1 MSNSKLRSLGWR
13 NLPLILALFCLQMLA
28 SSVEAQTIYPVS
40 VSSQMIIGGSV
51 YIGDFANPMATAN
64 KLNFTLKLED
74 PVETERTIYFRVT
87 IAQNGTIIAS
97 NPIGFRGNQITLE
110 RNVPYYINGEDL
122 AQNLSI
128 NNLIGLSGPFAYGV
142 LNEGITDICIEVIDA
157 VREEPISARVCATGY
172 LARLQAPILI
182 LPIEGQNLF
191 EGQLNNLVFTWQM
204 TDPLAHLPFANI
216 DYLFELREKS
226 PLLDPQ
232 DQFENHTLIYSAN
245 LDQFSVFYNE
255 LASQLDPSTTY
266 IWRVTARFFDQQG
279 NPAPNYFVNNGISRI
294 GVFQVLPDLTFNSGE
309 SGVSC
314 FCPNGECDIIF
325 PSNTPAQRNLMVGD
339 SVQYGS
345 FYMKISELDGSGS
358 SGIGSVKIPFLNSN
372 VSVAF
377 DNININDKFEVT
389 QGNVSAI
396 ASQLV
401 SAIGIDGDDLPDL
414 SALPIGSA
422 WLSDMNQHVQA
433 IQESMSLPLS
443 LGNKL
448 ALLGFSMP
456 FDVFVTDLDFNA
468 YDAATVNLLMSIPGT
483 NGQII
488 NFGAT
493 GVKIGRNGFDMAGLK
508 LYLLSDITIPGLSS
522 LPLVIRKAVQND
534 PSLGS
539 YITFGCNGFEQFN
552 LQCSYIFPTTQLQ
565 RTDNTE
571 LPIVADITLKSSSWG
586 QFIGY
591 GSIDEFSVAG
601 AQGWNFNAQNI
612 ILDLD
617 QLTNPTE
624 VKFPANYLSNNGAAW
639 KGFYIDRVSVELP
652 EDISMAAGNSTTFSA
667 NNIILDSEGMTCRAD
682 GVNILDIS
690 TGNVGGW
697 AYSIDSI
704 SVNIFKNSFVNAHV
718 AGKMGIGILDAEID
732 YQGLIFKDNNN
743 NYSFNLSPVGSFA
756 IPYLMLNASI
766 DQGSYLAIEK
776 QPVTNK
782 YKPYADLNISVEL
795 KVKEDDF
802 RNAGLGSV
810 VDELKGI
817 MNIDEF
823 DFGVTGIKFNH
834 FKINHPDLP
843 VGKHF
848 SLESTDGGAIVIPGL
863 PDINLSDL
871 KLLEQE
877 RDFNG
882 FNLPALGI
890 DIQMQLGFASIGVG
904 VWAKKDSA
912 KTEGYKFGKFE
923 LKLPDFSGMSFKCN
937 CEPVVN
943 NPGDAPKPN
952 FCVAPVLTGG
962 TSTGIQ
968 INDRIKVG
976 HFVMR
981 VEELNGNQGKG
992 KMEVPFLN
1000 LLLDVA
1006 FNNIQVHKMA
1016 GGEKRLISGVV
1027 LTSPNASLGGFN
1039 VEVGETEGPM
1049 DLSGLSV
1056 TSEFMDQMDNLSSE
1070 EGGFF
1075 SMPFSISEK
1084 MDEMFGVALPE
1095 GFDFILLGMKFEAGR
1110 ARLSSMLT
1118 LKLPGDNYMKFGLS
1132 GMNIRPDGFNLDGI
1146 QIYLAEDFTIQN

>member
-1 MSNSKLRSLGWR
+1 L
-13 NLPLILALFCLQMLA
+13 
-28 SSVEAQTIYPVS
+28 
-40 VSSQMIIGGSV
+40 
-51 YIGDFANPMATAN
+51 
-64 KLNFTLKLED
+64 KLNE
-74 PVETERTIYFRVT
+74 PVYFRVT

-157 VREEPISARVCATGY
+157 IREEPISARVCATGY

-294 GVFQVLPDLTFNSGE
+294 GVFQVLPDLTINSGE

-339 SVQYGS
+339 SVRYGS

-468 YDAATVNLLMSIPGT
+468 YGAATVNLLMSIPGT

-571 LPIVADITLKSSSWG
+571 LPVVADITLKSSSWG

-624 VKFPANYLSNNGAAW
+624 VKFPANYLPNNGAAW
-639 KGFYIDRVSVELP
+639 KGFYID
-652 EDISMAAGNSTTFSA
+652 
-667 NNIILDSEGMTCRAD
+667 
-682 GVNILDIS
+682 
-690 TGNVGGW
+690 
-697 AYSIDSI
+697 
-704 SVNIFKNSFVNAHV
+704 
-718 AGKMGIGILDAEID
+718 
-732 YQGLIFKDNNN
+732 
-743 NYSFNLSPVGSFA
+743 
-756 IPYLMLNASI
+756 
-766 DQGSYLAIEK
+766 
-776 QPVTNK
+776 
-782 YKPYADLNISVEL
+782 
-795 KVKEDDF
+795 
-802 RNAGLGSV
+802 
-810 VDELKGI
+810 
-817 MNIDEF
+817 
-823 DFGVTGIKFNH
+823 
-834 FKINHPDLP
+834 
-843 VGKHF
+843 
-848 SLESTDGGAIVIPGL
+848 
-863 PDINLSDL
+863 
-871 KLLEQE
+871 
-877 RDFNG
+877 
-882 FNLPALGI
+882 
-890 DIQMQLGFASIGVG
+890 
-904 VWAKKDSA
+904 
-912 KTEGYKFGKFE
+912 
-923 LKLPDFSGMSFKCN
+923 
-937 CEPVVN
+937 
-943 NPGDAPKPN
+943 
-952 FCVAPVLTGG
+952 
-962 TSTGIQ
+962 Q
-968 INDRIKVG
+968 I
-976 HFVMR
+976 
-981 VEELNGNQGKG
+981 
-992 KMEVPFLN
+992 
-1000 LLLDVA
+1000 A
-1006 FNNIQVHKMA
+1006 
-1016 GGEKRLISGVV
+1016 VV
-1027 LTSPNASLGGFN
+1027 L
-1039 VEVGETEGPM
+1039 
-1049 DLSGLSV
+1049 
-1056 TSEFMDQMDNLSSE
+1056 
-1070 EGGFF
+1070 
-1075 SMPFSISEK
+1075 
-1084 MDEMFGVALPE
+1084 
-1095 GFDFILLGMKFEAGR
+1095 AGR
-1110 ARLSSMLT
+1110 
-1118 LKLPGDNYMKFGLS
+1118 Y
-1132 GMNIRPDGFNLDGI
+1132 
-1146 QIYLAEDFTIQN
+1146 

>member
-1 MSNSKLRSLGWR
+1 MSNSKFRSLGWR

-74 PVETERTIYFRVT
+74 PVETERTVYFRVT
-87 IAQNGTIIAS
+87 IAQNGTIIAF

-142 LNEGITDICIEVIDA
+142 LNEGITDICLEVIDA

-172 LARLQAPILI
+172 LARLQAPFLI

-191 EGQLNNLVFTWQM
+191 EAQLNNLVFTWQM

-294 GVFQVLPDLTFNSGE
+294 GVFQVLPDLTINSGE

-339 SVQYGS
+339 SVRYGS

-358 SGIGSVKIPFLNSN
+358 SGIGSVMIPFLNSK

-468 YDAATVNLLMSIPGT
+468 YGAATVNLLMSIPGT

-493 GVKIGRNGFDMAGLK
+493 
-508 LYLLSDITIPGLSS
+508 
-522 LPLVIRKAVQND
+522 
-534 PSLGS
+534 
-539 YITFGCNGFEQFN
+539 
-552 LQCSYIFPTTQLQ
+552 
-565 RTDNTE
+565 
-571 LPIVADITLKSSSWG
+571 
-586 QFIGY
+586 
-591 GSIDEFSVAG
+591 
-601 AQGWNFNAQNI
+601 
-612 ILDLD
+612 
-617 QLTNPTE
+617 
-624 VKFPANYLSNNGAAW
+624 
-639 KGFYIDRVSVELP
+639 
-652 EDISMAAGNSTTFSA
+652 
-667 NNIILDSEGMTCRAD
+667 
-682 GVNILDIS
+682 
-690 TGNVGGW
+690 
-697 AYSIDSI
+697 
-704 SVNIFKNSFVNAHV
+704 
-718 AGKMGIGILDAEID
+718 
-732 YQGLIFKDNNN
+732 
-743 NYSFNLSPVGSFA
+743 
-756 IPYLMLNASI
+756 
-766 DQGSYLAIEK
+766 
-776 QPVTNK
+776 
-782 YKPYADLNISVEL
+782 
-795 KVKEDDF
+795 
-802 RNAGLGSV
+802 
-810 VDELKGI
+810 
-817 MNIDEF
+817 
-823 DFGVTGIKFNH
+823 H
-834 FKINHPDLP
+834 FL
-843 VGKHF
+843 
-848 SLESTDGGAIVIPGL
+848 
-863 PDINLSDL
+863 
-871 KLLEQE
+871 
-877 RDFNG
+877 
-882 FNLPALGI
+882 
-890 DIQMQLGFASIGVG
+890 
-904 VWAKKDSA
+904 
-912 KTEGYKFGKFE
+912 
-923 LKLPDFSGMSFKCN
+923 
-937 CEPVVN
+937 
-943 NPGDAPKPN
+943 
-952 FCVAPVLTGG
+952 
-962 TSTGIQ
+962 
-968 INDRIKVG
+968 
-976 HFVMR
+976 
-981 VEELNGNQGKG
+981 
-992 KMEVPFLN
+992 
-1000 LLLDVA
+1000 
-1006 FNNIQVHKMA
+1006 
-1016 GGEKRLISGVV
+1016 
-1027 LTSPNASLGGFN
+1027 
-1039 VEVGETEGPM
+1039 
-1049 DLSGLSV
+1049 
-1056 TSEFMDQMDNLSSE
+1056 
-1070 EGGFF
+1070 
-1075 SMPFSISEK
+1075 
-1084 MDEMFGVALPE
+1084 
-1095 GFDFILLGMKFEAGR
+1095 
-1110 ARLSSMLT
+1110 
-1118 LKLPGDNYMKFGLS
+1118 
-1132 GMNIRPDGFNLDGI
+1132 
-1146 QIYLAEDFTIQN
+1146 

>member
-1 MSNSKLRSLGWR
+1 MSNSKFRSLGWR

-74 PVETERTIYFRVT
+74 PVETERTVYFRVT
-87 IAQNGTIIAS
+87 IAQNGTIIAF

-172 LARLQAPILI
+172 LARLQAPFLI

-191 EGQLNNLVFTWQM
+191 EAQLNNLVFTWQM

-294 GVFQVLPDLTFNSGE
+294 GVFQVLPDLTINSGE

-339 SVQYGS
+339 SVRYGS

-358 SGIGSVKIPFLNSN
+358 SGIGSVMIPFLNSK

-468 YDAATVNLLMSIPGT
+468 YGAATVNLLMSIPGT

-732 YQGLIFKDNNN
+732 YQG
-743 NYSFNLSPVGSFA
+743 
-756 IPYLMLNASI
+756 
-766 DQGSYLAIEK
+766 
-776 QPVTNK
+776 
-782 YKPYADLNISVEL
+782 
-795 KVKEDDF
+795 
-802 RNAGLGSV
+802 
-810 VDELKGI
+810 
-817 MNIDEF
+817 
-823 DFGVTGIKFNH
+823 
-834 FKINHPDLP
+834 
-843 VGKHF
+843 
-848 SLESTDGGAIVIPGL
+848 
-863 PDINLSDL
+863 
-871 KLLEQE
+871 
-877 RDFNG
+877 
-882 FNLPALGI
+882 
-890 DIQMQLGFASIGVG
+890 
-904 VWAKKDSA
+904 
-912 KTEGYKFGKFE
+912 
-923 LKLPDFSGMSFKCN
+923 
-937 CEPVVN
+937 
-943 NPGDAPKPN
+943 
-952 FCVAPVLTGG
+952 
-962 TSTGIQ
+962 
-968 INDRIKVG
+968 
-976 HFVMR
+976 
-981 VEELNGNQGKG
+981 
-992 KMEVPFLN
+992 
-1000 LLLDVA
+1000 
-1006 FNNIQVHKMA
+1006 
-1016 GGEKRLISGVV
+1016 
-1027 LTSPNASLGGFN
+1027 
-1039 VEVGETEGPM
+1039 
-1049 DLSGLSV
+1049 
-1056 TSEFMDQMDNLSSE
+1056 
-1070 EGGFF
+1070 
-1075 SMPFSISEK
+1075 
-1084 MDEMFGVALPE
+1084 
-1095 GFDFILLGMKFEAGR
+1095 
-1110 ARLSSMLT
+1110 
-1118 LKLPGDNYMKFGLS
+1118 
-1132 GMNIRPDGFNLDGI
+1132 
-1146 QIYLAEDFTIQN
+1146 

>member
-1 MSNSKLRSLGWR
+1 MSNSKFRSLGWR

-74 PVETERTIYFRVT
+74 PVETERTVYFRVT

-110 RNVPYYINGEDL
+110 RNVPYFINGEDL

-157 VREEPISARVCATGY
+157 IREEPISARVCATGY

-191 EGQLNNLVFTWQM
+191 EAQLNNLVFTWQM

-294 GVFQVLPDLTFNSGE
+294 GVFQVLPDLTINSGE

-339 SVQYGS
+339 SVRYGS

-377 DNININDKFEVT
+377 DNININDQFEVT

-401 SAIGIDGDDLPDL
+401 SAIGIDADDLPDL

-468 YDAATVNLLMSIPGT
+468 YGAATVNLLMSIPGT

-552 LQCSYIFPTTQLQ
+552 LQCSYIFPATQLQ
-565 RTDNTE
+565 RTDNTAATRCRRYYFK
-571 LPIVADITLKSSSWG
+571 I
-586 QFIGY
+586 
-591 GSIDEFSVAG
+591 
-601 AQGWNFNAQNI
+601 
-612 ILDLD
+612 
-617 QLTNPTE
+617 QL
-624 VKFPANYLSNNGAAW
+624 
-639 KGFYIDRVSVELP
+639 
-652 EDISMAAGNSTTFSA
+652 M
-667 NNIILDSEGMTCRAD
+667 
-682 GVNILDIS
+682 
-690 TGNVGGW
+690 
-697 AYSIDSI
+697 
-704 SVNIFKNSFVNAHV
+704 
-718 AGKMGIGILDAEID
+718 
-732 YQGLIFKDNNN
+732 
-743 NYSFNLSPVGSFA
+743 
-756 IPYLMLNASI
+756 
-766 DQGSYLAIEK
+766 
-776 QPVTNK
+776 
-782 YKPYADLNISVEL
+782 
-795 KVKEDDF
+795 
-802 RNAGLGSV
+802 GSV
-810 VDELKGI
+810 YWLRK
-817 MNIDEF
+817 
-823 DFGVTGIKFNH
+823 
-834 FKINHPDLP
+834 
-843 VGKHF
+843 
-848 SLESTDGGAIVIPGL
+848 
-863 PDINLSDL
+863 
-871 KLLEQE
+871 
-877 RDFNG
+877 
-882 FNLPALGI
+882 
-890 DIQMQLGFASIGVG
+890 
-904 VWAKKDSA
+904 
-912 KTEGYKFGKFE
+912 Y
-923 LKLPDFSGMSFKCN
+923 
-937 CEPVVN
+937 
-943 NPGDAPKPN
+943 
-952 FCVAPVLTGG
+952 
-962 TSTGIQ
+962 
-968 INDRIKVG
+968 
-976 HFVMR
+976 
-981 VEELNGNQGKG
+981 
-992 KMEVPFLN
+992 
-1000 LLLDVA
+1000 
-1006 FNNIQVHKMA
+1006 
-1016 GGEKRLISGVV
+1016 
-1027 LTSPNASLGGFN
+1027 
-1039 VEVGETEGPM
+1039 
-1049 DLSGLSV
+1049 
-1056 TSEFMDQMDNLSSE
+1056 
-1070 EGGFF
+1070 
-1075 SMPFSISEK
+1075 
-1084 MDEMFGVALPE
+1084 
-1095 GFDFILLGMKFEAGR
+1095 
-1110 ARLSSMLT
+1110 
-1118 LKLPGDNYMKFGLS
+1118 
-1132 GMNIRPDGFNLDGI
+1132 
-1146 QIYLAEDFTIQN
+1146 